1 MSGEGK
7 YVYCIIKGNEGRNF
21 GQIGIGERGDIVS
34 TIGYKDISAV
44 ISDSPMTKYTIN
56 RRNMTD
62 HEKVIEEVMKDYSV
76 LPVRF
81 CTIAAGAEDIR
92 TLLRRRYAEFK
103 GLLKDMDNKV
113 EVGLK
118 ALWNDMNRI
127 FQEIV
132 TENKKVRIFKKKA
145 DAMAD
150 NSNKIALGKAVKEA
164 LDDKK
169 DKEAKRILSTFKR
182 AAVDIR
188 TNSLLGDRM
197 LLNAAFLI
205 GRSHEK
211 EFDYLIEDLVKKHDD
226 RMIFKYVGPIP
237 PFNFVNIVVKW

>member
-1 MSGEGK
+1 MSRKGK
-7 YVYCIIKGNEGRNF
+7 YVYSIIEGNEGRNF
-21 GQIGIGERGDIVS
+21 GPIGIGERGDIVS
-34 TIGYKDISAV
+34 TISYNDISAV
-44 ISDSPMTKYTIN
+44 ISDSPVTKYIIN

-81 CTIAAGAEDIR
+81 CTIAAGAEEIR
-92 TLLRRRYAEFK
+92 TLLRRRYTEFK

-113 EVGLK
+113 EIGLK
-118 ALWNDMNRI
+118 ALWKDMNRI

-132 TENKKVRIFKKKA
+132 TESKKVRNLKKNA
-145 DAMAD
+145 DAKAD

-169 DKEAKRILSTFKR
+169 DKEAKKILNTFKR

-188 TNSLLGDRM
+188 TNNLLGDRM
-197 LLNAAFLI
+197 LLNTAFLI
-205 GRSHEK
+205 DRSHEK
-211 EFDYLIEDLVKKHDD
+211 EFDYLVEDVVKEYND
-226 RMIFKYVGPIP
+226 RTTFKYVGPIP